1 MCDLQDRE
9 ADVSP
14 ETPETPE
21 VPATVGDFV
30 DELLVAVMNA
40 RIYWPEHPRVATSVR
55 SLKVTLASLLPS
67 AAGDPRA
74 ELVLGATDG
83 CLFFAGR
90 PLVGPSMSALRLIAT
105 LETARSG
112 GVAFGVGTR
121 DADLLALI
129 ALLGDRKPPEDHEAG
144 NRFLAGR
151 GAAHVRLLPPYQA
164 LGEAP
169 LLGLASVP
177 RIPAGLYQQVAD
189 HLQDSIV
196 RVCHGDLIQ
205 LDDTEGHVA
214 AILTRVRNSLGA
226 ILNTSRYERYDAFTF
241 GHSIRVCV
249 LALQF
254 SSALTADVEL
264 LRRIG
269 KAALL
274 HDVGKARVPFEIL
287 HSTGRLSDE
296 ERVEMN
302 KHVEYGGEILLGQ
315 EPADPL
321 AVAAAFCHH
330 QREDGNGY
338 PRTRA
343 AFRLSMSTRI
353 VKICDVFEALT
364 AVRPYKE
371 RMSPLRAFRVMMA
384 MHKHFDP
391 TLLRRFIEVHGI
403 YPSGSRVR
411 LSTGHEIEVRRQAGR
426 VERPSLSFEDSIE
439 GRDLANRYDDGRIV
453 IEGLIESAAA

>member
-1 MCDLQDRE
+1 
-9 ADVSP
+9 
-14 ETPETPE
+14 
-21 VPATVGDFV
+21 
-30 DELLVAVMNA
+30 
-40 RIYWPEHPRVATSVR
+40 VATSVR
-55 SLKVTLASLLPS
+55 SLEGTLASLLPKDANETRE
-67 AAGDPRA
+67 AAAPRA

-83 CLFFAGR
+83 CLFHEGR
-90 PLVGPSMSALRLIAT
+90 PLLGPSLSALRLIAT
-105 LETARSG
+105 LANVRSG
-112 GVAFGVGTR
+112 GVAFSPGTNET
-121 DADLLALI
+121 DLLALI
-129 ALLGDRKPPEDHEAG
+129 ALLGDRKTPEDHEAA
-144 NRFLAGR
+144 NRFLEGR
-151 GAAHVRLLPPYQA
+151 GSKHVRVLPPYQA
-164 LGEAP
+164 QGDMALIGLSAAP
-169 LLGLASVP
+169 RLPVT
-177 RIPAGLYQQVAD
+177 LYQQVAD

-214 AILTRVRNSLGA
+214 AILTRVHNSLGA

-254 SSALTADVEL
+254 SAALTADVEL

-296 ERVEMN
+296 ERLEMN

-315 EPADPL
+315 QPADPL

-330 QREDGNGY
+330 QTEDGNGY

-343 AFRLSMSTRI
+343 NFRLSMSTRI

-384 MHKHFDP
+384 MSKHFDP

-403 YPSGSRVR
+403 YPSGSSVR
-411 LSTGHEIEVRRQAGR
+411 LTSGHEVEVSRQTGR
-426 VERPSLSFEDSIE
+426 VERPTLAFEDSVE
-439 GRDLANRYDDGRIV
+439 GQDLANRYLDGQV
-453 IEGLIESAAA
+453 AIEGLVGSAAA

>member
-1 MCDLQDRE
+1 MCDLQDRGGVAE
-9 ADVSP
+9 ADP
-14 ETPETPE
+14 
-21 VPATVGDFV
+21 PAGIGDLV

-40 RIYWPEHPRVATSVR
+40 RIYWAEHPRVATSVVA
-55 SLKVTLASLLPS
+55 LKDMLGALLG
-67 AAGDPRA
+67 GDPNA

-83 CLFFAGR
+83 YLFHEGR
-90 PLVGPSMSALRLIAT
+90 PLLGPSLSALRLIAT
-105 LETARSG
+105 LGTARAG
-112 GVAFGVGTR
+112 GVAFTPGVSN
-121 DADLLALI
+121 ADLLALI
-129 ALLGDRKPPEDHEAG
+129 ALLGERKPPEDHESA

-151 GAAHVRLLPPYQA
+151 GATRIRVLPPYHAGSPHAAGA
-164 LGEAP
+164 LVSPGAP
-169 LLGLASVP
+169 RLPLT
-177 RIPAGLYQQVAD
+177 LYQQVAD

-196 RVCHGDLIQ
+196 RVCHGDLIR
-205 LDDTEGHVA
+205 LDDTEGHVS
-214 AILTRVRNSLGA
+214 AILNRVHSEIGG

-254 SSALTADVEL
+254 ASALTADVEL

-296 ERVEMN
+296 ERLEMN

-315 EPADPL
+315 DPADPL

-330 QREDGNGY
+330 QTEDGNGY

-364 AVRPYKE
+364 AVRPYKD
-371 RMSPLRAFRVMMA
+371 RMSPLRAYRVMMS

-391 TLLRRFIEVHGI
+391 GLLRRFIEVHGI

-411 LSTGHEIEVRRQAGR
+411 LTTGDVVEVSGQSAR
-426 VERPSLSFEDSIE
+426 VERPALSFEDSAE
-439 GRDLANRYDDGRIV
+439 GRDLAARYADGRV
-453 IEGLIESAAA
+453 QVEGLTEAAV